1 MKKFTVLD
9 LLDLELQAHNALELR
24 CLTGRKGLTRQITL
38 PELNRPGLALCG
50 FYESFV
56 SERIQIFGRG
66 EHSYLT
72 KLADEEKLHS
82 IKPLFGYE
90 IPCFI
95 FCHNLEPDDDFKRMT
110 EESGIP
116 VLQTPLE
123 SSDFS
128 VRLLRALSDIFS
140 PERTMHGVLVEV
152 WGTGVLI
159 MGESGVGKSES
170 ALELV
175 ERGHSLI
182 ADDAVSLKCINGNI
196 LMGSPSAKVMGHHME
211 IRGVGIVDISRI
223 FGVIAIKDKKQ
234 VEIIVQLEEW
244 DAKKAYNRVGE
255 KGETI
260 TILGV
265 TIPLIRIPVRPGRNI
280 PIIIETAVLNE
291 RLKMKGMHAAKEFD
305 KNIIQWLESET
316 ARTRYFDN
324 ST

>member
-1 MKKFTVLD
+1 MKNFTVLD
-9 LLDLELQAHNALELR
+9 LLDLDLKAHNALELR
-24 CLTGRKGLTRQITL
+24 CLTGRKGLTRTISI

-50 FYESFV
+50 FFESFV

-72 KLADEEKLHS
+72 KLAREGNLSS
-82 IKPLFGYE
+82 IEQLFKYE

-95 FCHNLEPDDDFKRMT
+95 FCHNLEPD
-110 EESGIP
+110 EELQGMAERSGIP

-128 VRLLRALSDIFS
+128 VRLLRALSDIFA

-182 ADDAVSLKCINGNI
+182 ADDAVNVKCMGGNI
-196 LMGSPSAKVMGHHME
+196 LMGTPTAKVIGHHME
-211 IRGVGIVDISRI
+211 IRGIGIVDISRI

-234 VEIIVQLEEW
+234 VEIVVQLEEW

-255 KGETI
+255 KGEYI
-260 TILGV
+260 NILGV
-265 TIPLIRIPVRPGRNI
+265 NIPLIKIPVRPGRNI

-291 RLKMKGMHAAKEFD
+291 RLKMKGMHTAKEFD
-305 KNIIQWLESET
+305 KNIIQWLESES